1 MMMNADWLPVLMDGA
16 FSEVYV
22 VDRETLRLLEVN
34 QAGRTNLQRDSASL
48 LQMTLPSLARNMPA
62 SAYRALLDGLE
73 SDPTRH
79 VVLDATHIRH
89 DGSTYPVELRL
100 YRPATCIGVGNGTG
114 AGALARPVYIAI
126 GHDLTER
133 YEAARAL
140 RLSEARF
147 RAIVS
152 NTPGLV
158 YQFVMHPD
166 GEIGF
171 PYLSE
176 GCLALLGISAER
188 LQADAARFLALI
200 LPEDRHSYT
209 ASMMVSAADKKSW
222 NWEGRI
228 WIEQWKDIKWIN
240 LRATPR
246 ALPNDSVQWEG
257 IMTNITQSKLEEE
270 EVKHSRAQLAELS
283 AHVEKV
289 KEQERMRIAREIHDD
304 LGGNLTAIKMALA
317 LLARRLTSEPN
328 LVEKAEYLDSLV
340 DRTIESVHRISG
352 DLRPSVLDFGLVAAI
367 EWQAK
372 EFEKQFGL
380 PCEVVANRKEIKLS
394 SDQAT
399 ALFRIFQE
407 ALTNIGK
414 HAHASRVRVDLV
426 RGNRNVRLQIAD
438 NGRGIANEDR
448 MKPKSFGIRGM
459 VERANALGGT
469 LAVSPGAGGGSVVAV
484 RVPLVTHIPGND
496 SVSARSIGDAGDDDS
511 DSDKGSENHDA
522 ADAMAPGSGTVET
535 QLARSLS

>member
-1 MMMNADWLPVLMDGA
+1 MIMHPDWLPVLMDGA

-22 VDRETLRLLEVN
+22 FDRETLSLVEVN
-34 QAGRTNLQRDSASL
+34 RAARINLQRDTASL
-48 LQMTLPSLARNMPA
+48 LKMRLPDLARNLPA
-62 SAYRALLDGLE
+62 SAYRALLDGLDAAAAG
-73 SDPTRH
+73 SALIDVTH
-79 VVLDATHIRH
+79 VRH

-100 YRPATCIGVGNGTG
+100 YRPDASAG
-114 AGALARPVYIAI
+114 AGHDARPVDIAI
-126 GHDLTER
+126 GQDLTER

-140 RLSEARF
+140 RLSESRF

-158 YQFVMHPD
+158 YQFVLHPD

-176 GCLALLGISAER
+176 GCLALLGVSAEP
-188 LQADAARFLALI
+188 LQADAARFSALI
-200 LPEDRHSYT
+200 LPEDRGSYT
-209 ASMMVSAADKKSW
+209 ASMMASASDKKSW

-246 ALPNDSVQWEG
+246 ALPDGSVQWEG

-270 EVKHSRAQLAELS
+270 EVKRSRAQLAELS

-317 LLARRLTSEPN
+317 LLARRLTNEPH

-380 PCEVVANRKEIKLS
+380 PCEVVANRKDIKLS

-414 HAHASRVRVDLV
+414 HAQASRVRVELV
-426 RGNRNVRLQIAD
+426 RGNRNIRLQIAD
-438 NGRGIANEDR
+438 NGRGIASEDR

-459 VERANALGGT
+459 VERASALGGN
-469 LAVSPGAGGGSVVAV
+469 LAVSAGENGGSVVAV
-484 RVPLVTHIPGND
+484 RVPLAARPLGTG
-496 SVSARSIGDAGDDDS
+496 SAGARTIGDAGDNE
-511 DSDKGSENHDA
+511 GSHDGA
-522 ADAMAPGSGTVET
+522 TASGSLIET